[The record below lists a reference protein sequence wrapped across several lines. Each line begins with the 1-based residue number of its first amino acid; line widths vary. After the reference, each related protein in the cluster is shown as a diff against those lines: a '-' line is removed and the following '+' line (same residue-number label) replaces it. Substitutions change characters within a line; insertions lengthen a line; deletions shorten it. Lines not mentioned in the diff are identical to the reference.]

1 MHNLHKS
8 LFLHNW
14 TARATTRALV
24 RILKMEKIFIPRWIN
39 NIIFWKMYGKNETTF
54 CLAKKSQV
62 KGGKQLLTRTLRTTT
77 TTINLIMSNTCCAFS
92 FLFFN
97 AFKVCYYLHTGCIP
111 FSYLIKKIMIFFYI
125 HSYFYS
131 CLSQFLIQPTVQL
144 LQLHSSHC
152 ICIYFWARIL
162 NFNCDIFK
170 RYIIRVT
177 IPIFSSYSLGWPY
190 KMKLDLSL
198 PN

>member
-1 MHNLHKS
+1 MLPKEVINLNMDRFAPIWS
-8 LFLHNW
+8 FNDFLDNTHLL
-14 TARATTRALV
+14 AALLTG

-125 HSYFYS
+125 FIHIF
-131 CLSQFLIQPTVQL
+131 TAV
-144 LQLHSSHC
+144 
-152 ICIYFWARIL
+152 WV
-162 NFNCDIFK
+162 NF
-170 RYIIRVT
+170 
-177 IPIFSSYSLGWPY
+177 
-190 KMKLDLSL
+190 
-198 PN
+198 